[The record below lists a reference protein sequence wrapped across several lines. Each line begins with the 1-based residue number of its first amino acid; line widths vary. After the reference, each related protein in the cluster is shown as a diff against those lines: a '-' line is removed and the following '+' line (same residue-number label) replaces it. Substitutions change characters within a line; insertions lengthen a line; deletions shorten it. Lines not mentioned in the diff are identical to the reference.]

1 MLYHKLK
8 NSGSMDDKKII
19 SGILHFFRM
28 NFILPVSF
36 IFLLAAYMPAAVSVK
51 NSDEY
56 SGRNKDNKSKDI
68 KLIYRQANLYFE
80 ARDYKMADQYYDSVI
95 NIDSRKYP
103 LAYYHKG
110 IVCMNLEKY
119 DNAIE
124 SFNKFKKFYSG
135 KDRFNYRKLA
145 AVYSASS
152 LWAKNNIAAD
162 RKITVTHQG
171 DELNHADI
179 DFSPFPVDEN
189 TIYYGAV
196 NSDNSSQAYPVRQI
210 YKAERLDGKWK
221 SDGLL
226 EGGIND
232 PEFNTG
238 NPALSADGTSL
249 FFTRSRKNWQNE
261 IISEIFVSRLADNQ
275 WLAPEKLP
283 DPINS
288 ENYTSTQPALGRN
301 LRSGNTV
308 LYFVSNRPGGHGG
321 LDIWYTEY
329 NKKLNTYRDPVVL
342 PVKINSIG
350 DDCSPFYDNSTRT
363 LYFSSRGRKNEF
375 GGFDIYKSIGSVGKW
390 TEAAILPKP
399 INSSYDDYFFSILK
413 NNREGFFTSN
423 RPGSMSLNNGTC
435 CDDIYSFFMNECV
448 SVYSFGT
455 VRNSTNYE
463 IYDALNK
470 KYNLGL
476 KYPENNA
483 PLADVSV
490 ELYLPEENEDDAI
503 LVAQTTT
510 DKDGSYH
517 FELDLDK
524 NFKILVKNYGYFE
537 KKVSVNTIN
546 LKCSDTVTIG
556 TALIPYLPKVTIQ
569 VNIYYDFDKYNLTE
583 SARHTI
589 DTMML
594 PLFDMFPNGIVEIGS
609 HTDSIGTEL
618 YNIDLS
624 QKRSESVVSYLISKG
639 IASDR
644 LVAKGYGMS
653 MPIAPNKNQDGS
665 DNPEGR
671 QLNRRTEMKI
681 VGDISKF
688 NNNE

>member
-1 MLYHKLK
+1 
-8 NSGSMDDKKII
+8 MDNKKMIYR
-19 SGILHFFRM
+19 ILHFFRM
-28 NFILPVSF
+28 NFILPVSC
-36 IFLLAAYMPAAVSVK
+36 ILLLAANLSAAASARD
-51 NSDEY
+51 SDEY
-56 SGRNKDNKSKDI
+56 SSRGKDNKSKEV
-68 KLIYRQANLYFE
+68 KLIYRQADLYFE
-80 ARDYKMADQYYDSVI
+80 ARDYKMAYQYYDSVI
-95 NIDSRKYP
+95 KIDSRKYP

-119 DNAIE
+119 DDAIE
-124 SFNKFKKFYSG
+124 SFTRFKKFYSG

-152 LWAKNNIAAD
+152 LWAKNNVAAD
-162 RKITVTHQG
+162 RKITITHQG

-179 DFSPFPVDEN
+179 DFSPFPVDNN

-196 NSDNSSQAYPVRQI
+196 SSENSSQAYPVRQI
-210 YKAERLDGKWK
+210 YKAERVDGKWK
-221 SDGLL
+221 NDGLL

-238 NPALSADGTSL
+238 NPALSADGKSL

-261 IISEIFVSRLADNQ
+261 VISEIFVSRLADNHWQ
-275 WLAPEKLP
+275 TPEKLP
-283 DPINS
+283 YPING
-288 ENYTSTQPALGRN
+288 ENYTATQPALGKN
-301 LRSGNTV
+301 LRTGNTV
-308 LYFVSNRPGGHGG
+308 LYFVSNRSGGHGG

-329 NKKLNTYRDPVVL
+329 NEKQKTYRDPVVL
-342 PVKINSIG
+342 SNKVNSIG

-363 LYFSSRGRKNEF
+363 LYFSSKGRKNEF

-390 TEAAILPKP
+390 TEAVLLPKP
-399 INSSYDDYFFSILK
+399 INSSYDDYFFSILN

-423 RPGSMSLNNGTC
+423 RPGSMSLDNGTC

-448 SVYSFGT
+448 SVYSLGT
-455 VRNSTNYE
+455 VRNSTNFE

-490 ELYLPEENEDDAI
+490 ELYLPEESEDDAI
-503 LVAQTTT
+503 LVAQTAT
-510 DKDGSYH
+510 DKNGSYH

-524 NFKILVKNYGYFE
+524 NYRVLVKNYGYFE
-537 KKVSVNTIN
+537 KKLSVNTLN

-583 SARHTI
+583 QARRTI

-594 PLFDMFPNGIVEIGS
+594 PLFDMFPNGVVEIGS
-609 HTDSIGTEL
+609 HTDSIGTEQ

-624 QKRSESVVSYLISKG
+624 QKRSESVVGYLISKG

-653 MPIAPNKNQDGS
+653 VPIAPNKNPDGS

>member
-1 MLYHKLK
+1 
-8 NSGSMDDKKII
+8 MDDKKLIY
-19 SGILHFFRM
+19 GILRFFRM
-28 NFILPVSF
+28 DFILVLSF
-36 IFLLAAYMPAAVSVK
+36 VLMQSV
-51 NSDEY
+51 NLHATASARDTDEY
-56 SGRNKDNKSKDI
+56 SNRNKDNKSKDI

-80 ARDYKMADQYYDSVI
+80 ARDYKMADHYYDSVI
-95 NIDSRKYP
+95 KIDSRKYP

-145 AVYSASS
+145 AIYSASS
-152 LWAKNNIAAD
+152 LWAKNNVAAD
-162 RKITVTHQG
+162 RKITITHQG

-196 NSDNSSQAYPVRQI
+196 NSDNSSLAYPVRQI
-210 YKAERLDGKWK
+210 YKAERVDGKWK

-238 NPALSADGTSL
+238 NPALSPDGTSL
-249 FFTRSRKNWQNE
+249 YFTRSRKNWQNE
-261 IISEIFVSRLADNQ
+261 VISEIFISRFADNQ
-275 WLAPEKLP
+275 WQAPEKLP
-283 DPINS
+283 YPING
-288 ENYTSTQPALGRN
+288 ENYTATQPAPGRN
-301 LRSGNTV
+301 LRTGNTV
-308 LYFVSNRPGGHGG
+308 LYFVSDRPGGHGG

-329 NKKLNTYRDPVVL
+329 NAKLKTYRDPVVISN
-342 PVKINSIG
+342 KINTIG
-350 DDCSPFYDNSTRT
+350 DECSPFYDNSTRT
-363 LYFSSRGRKNEF
+363 LYFSSKGRKNEF
-375 GGFDIYKSIGSVGKW
+375 GGFDIYKSTGSVGKW
-390 TEAAILPKP
+390 TDAVLLPKP

-423 RPGSMSLNNGTC
+423 RPGSMTLDNGTC

-448 SVYSFGT
+448 SVFSFGT

-490 ELYLPEENEDDAI
+490 ELYLPEDNEDDAI

-510 DKDGSYH
+510 DRNGSYN

-524 NFKILVKNYGYFE
+524 NYKVLVKNYGYFE

-583 SARHTI
+583 QARQTI

-609 HTDSIGTEL
+609 HTDSIGTEQ
-618 YNIDLS
+618 YNLDLS